1 MAVAAQTVY
10 LPGPRR
16 RSERGRKRE
25 GREESVPGLPTNPA
39 VFKKDCYL
47 ICSASGSGGVVSSS
61 TSKALQRASNDS
73 LAGQQNMHGLVDS
86 SDPGMESAETEEV
99 AVSGKRV
106 CVGFGAPDVG
116 CFWKELQVQADAFLF
131 MNGILLFPPGFR
143 GARRLKRTSPV
154 VSRCHRRRLEF
165 TENSF

>member
-1 MAVAAQTVY
+1 M
-10 LPGPRR
+10 
-16 RSERGRKRE
+16 
-25 GREESVPGLPTNPA
+25 
-39 VFKKDCYL
+39 
-47 ICSASGSGGVVSSS
+47 GGVSSS

-143 GARRLKRTSPV
+143 GARRLRRTSPV

-165 TENSF
+165 TENSFQHMNLTIIIMGWIFSPALGQVQELPTFSDQLIFQPLDEGTDYFRGVLIAVLRK